1 MTKKQ
6 VREEARRLG
15 LSNSEK
21 AESQDACVAFSGA
34 NFAETLRTMF
44 NSVSRSGNFIGEDGE
59 ILGTHSGIH
68 NFTIGQRRGFGKGFG
83 RPVFVKEINAQTG
96 DVVLV
101 FDEEKL
107 FRNSLRAS
115 GINWLMKE
123 YSARENFKAKVQIRY
138 RQKAVDAEII
148 PSRSN
153 PTEAEVIFEIPQRAV
168 TLGQAVVFYENDTV
182 IGGGWIG

>member
-1 MTKKQ
+1 MP
-6 VREEARRLG
+6 ARFTFEGRSRKFRMRSPKPG
-15 LSNSEK
+15 SELVFVT
-21 AESQDACVAFSGA
+21 SF
-34 NFAETLRTMF
+34 RT
-44 NSVSRSGNFIGEDGE
+44 
-59 ILGTHSGIH
+59 GTDR
-68 NFTIGQRRGFGKGFG
+68 NVQRRGFGKGFG

-123 YSARENFKAKVQIRY
+123 YSARENFRAKVQIRY